1 MLQHSS
7 WPPARPLMLLLA
19 TTVVQGC
26 GRPAEIAPLAA
37 RPSENGTA
45 AQADPVQDTI
55 ARFLN
60 RVVAEIPGIP
70 GMSMAVVRQGEVVYL
85 GAAGHRDVEARLPAT
100 VETPF
105 YIASSTKSF
114 TGMAAA
120 ILAEEGRLDLDA
132 PITRYIPEFRLPPPL
147 VADSVTMR
155 KLLTHTIPFVNRP
168 VVWRTAYSGQHSPAL
183 LVELLAHS
191 VPRDPG
197 FRYDNL
203 GYVVAS
209 LVLERITG
217 RPWQQTLDNMLFEPL
232 GMRHTSAY
240 MSEAAA
246 WDPAAPYQSGRR
258 IPQLKTDS
266 TMHAAGGMVTSAAD
280 LARWLEAQLM
290 SGQVDGRQVL
300 PAPAVREAH
309 RNQAP
314 VSARFGPYP
323 RFGYG
328 FGWYWST
335 WESDTLVHHFGG
347 YAGARAHVS
356 FMPRHGIG
364 VAVLLNSSGSNSAAA
379 DVVANYAYDV
389 LLAKPGRDAK
399 YDSILSKAQTDL
411 EQRAQGLQQEYAKI
425 AARPRTLTR
434 PSQDYVGTYV
444 NPLLGE
450 MRVQAAN
457 DTLIVSIGQLSSRA
471 TNYTDPNSIR
481 VELDPGSGQ
490 VVAFNVS
497 ESGVTGLVF
506 AGFTFERRR

>member
-1 MLQHSS
+1 
-7 WPPARPLMLLLA
+7 MLLLA
-19 TTVVQGC
+19 TTVVPGC
-26 GRPAEIAPLAA
+26 GRPAETSPPATRL
-37 RPSENGTA
+37 SDNGTA
-45 AQADPVQDTI
+45 AHADPVADTI

-60 RVVAEIPGIP
+60 RVVAEIPAIP
-70 GMSMAVVRQGEVVYL
+70 GMSMAVVRQGEVIYL

-120 ILAEEGRLDLDA
+120 ILAEQGRLDLDA
-132 PITRYIPEFRLPPPL
+132 PITRYIPELRLPSPL

-155 KLLTHTIPFVNRP
+155 KLLTHTISFVNRP

-183 LVELLAHS
+183 LVELLSHS

-197 FRYDNL
+197 FQYDNL
-203 GYVVAS
+203 GYVIAS
-209 LVLERITG
+209 LVFERITG
-217 RPWQQTLDNMLFEPL
+217 RPWQQTLDSLLFEPL

-246 WDPAAPYQSGRR
+246 WNPAAPYQSGER

-290 SGQVDGRQVL
+290 AGQVDGRQVL
-300 PAPAVREAH
+300 PAAVVREAH
-309 RNQAP
+309 RNQASL
-314 VSARFGPYP
+314 SARFGPYP
-323 RFGYG
+323 RFGYA

-335 WESDTLVHHFGG
+335 FEGDTLLHHFGG

-364 VAVLLNSSGSNSAAA
+364 VAVLLNSSGANSAAA

-389 LLAKPGRDAK
+389 LLAKPGREAK
-399 YDSILSKAQTDL
+399 YDSILSQARSDL
-411 EQRAQGLQQEYAKI
+411 ERRAEGMRQEYARI

-434 PSQDYVGTYV
+434 PSQDYAGTYV

-450 MRVQAAN
+450 LQVQAIN
-457 DTLIVSIGQLSSRA
+457 DTLVVSIALLRSRA
-471 TNYTDPNSIR
+471 THYTDPNSIR

-490 VVAFNVS
+490 VIRFNVS
-497 ESGVTGLVF
+497 EAGVTSLEF
-506 AGFTFERRR
+506 AGFTFDRRR